1 MKDKAYWKA
10 LTERYFDAETTRK
23 EEEELKTFAAS
34 TTDPDFDEL
43 RAVMGYLAVGRKQ
56 HAASKA
62 CTKQPTTR
70 RIALY
75 ARVAAAAIFLL
86 IALPWGYR
94 QWQYQQENIC
104 VAYVNGER
112 LTDDDEV
119 MRLMKETLLAIND
132 EEPETIMEK
141 QLSDLFQTIE

>member
-23 EEEELKTFAAS
+23 EEEALKAFAAS
-34 TTDPDFDEL
+34 TIDPDFDEL

-62 CTKQPTTR
+62 CAKQPPTG

-75 ARVAAAAIFLL
+75 TRVAAASFLL

-119 MRLMKETLLAIND
+119 MRLMKETLLAINN

>member
-10 LTERYFDAETTRK
+10 LTERYVDAETTRK
-23 EEEELKTFAAS
+23 EEEALKAFAAS

-75 ARVAAAAIFLL
+75 TRVAAAIFLL

-141 QLSDLFQTIE
+141 QLSDLFHTIE

>member
-23 EEEELKTFAAS
+23 EEEALKVFAAS

-75 ARVAAAAIFLL
+75 TRVAAAAILLL

-94 QWQYQQENIC
+94 QWQ
-104 VAYVNGER
+104 YVNGER

>member
-10 LTERYFDAETTRK
+10 LTERYFDADTTRK
-23 EEEELKTFAAS
+23 EDETLRAFAAS
-34 TTDPDFDEL
+34 TNDPDFDEL

-62 CTKQPTTR
+62 CAKQPTTR

-75 ARVAAAAIFLL
+75 TRVAAAIFLL

>member
-23 EEEELKTFAAS
+23 EEDALKAFAAT
-34 TTDPDFDEL
+34 TTDPDFDDL
-43 RAVMGYLAVGRKQ
+43 RAVIGYLTVGRKL
-56 HAASKA
+56 HTPVRKAS
-62 CTKQPTTR
+62 TP
-70 RIALY
+70 RIVLY

-86 IALPWGYR
+86 IALPWGYH

-132 EEPETIMEK
+132 EEPEMIMEK

>member
-23 EEEELKTFAAS
+23 EEDALKAFAAS

-56 HAASKA
+56 YASSEVR
-62 CTKQPTTR
+62 TKQPATR

-119 MRLMKETLLAIND
+119 MRLMKETLLTIND

-141 QLSDLFQTIE
+141 QLSDLFHTIE

>member
-10 LTERYFDAETTRK
+10 LTGRYFEADTTRQ
-23 EEEELKTFAAS
+23 EEVELKQFAA
-34 TTDPDFDEL
+34 TTNDPDFDEL

-56 HAASKA
+56 HAASEVR
-62 CTKQPTTR
+62 TKPSTTR

-75 ARVAAAAIFLL
+75 TRVAAAAIFLL

-119 MRLMKETLLAIND
+119 MRLMKETLLAVND
-132 EEPETIMEK
+132 EEPEMIMEK

>member
-23 EEEELKTFAAS
+23 EEEALKAFAAS

-56 HAASKA
+56 YAASKA
-62 CTKQPTTR
+62 CAKQPTTR

-75 ARVAAAAIFLL
+75 TRVAAAILLL

-94 QWQYQQENIC
+94 QLQPQEENIC
-104 VAYVNGER
+104 LAYVDVMALMHQTMQGLEV
-112 LTDDDEV
+112 DDPSMTVEG
-119 MRLMKETLLAIND
+119 
-132 EEPETIMEK
+132 
-141 QLSDLFQTIE
+141 QLSDLFNTIE

>member
-10 LTERYFDAETTRK
+10 LTGRYFEADTTRL
-23 EEEELKTFAAS
+23 EEVELKQFAA
-34 TTDPDFDEL
+34 TTNDPDFDEL

-56 HAASKA
+56 HAASGVR
-62 CTKQPTTR
+62 TKPSATR

-75 ARVAAAAIFLL
+75 TRVAAAAIFLL

-119 MRLMKETLLAIND
+119 MRLMKETLLAVND
-132 EEPETIMEK
+132 EEPEMIMEK

>member
-34 TTDPDFDEL
+34 TTDADFDEL

-56 HAASKA
+56 QSAMRKSS
-62 CTKQPTTR
+62 TP

-75 ARVAAAAIFLL
+75 TRVAAAAIFLL

-94 QWQYQQENIC
+94 QWLYQQENIC

>member
-23 EEEELKTFAAS
+23 EEEALKAFAAS

-62 CTKQPTTR
+62 CAKQPTTR
-70 RIALY
+70 RIAL
-75 ARVAAAAIFLL
+75 R
-86 IALPWGYR
+86 
-94 QWQYQQENIC
+94 
-104 VAYVNGER
+104 
-112 LTDDDEV
+112 
-119 MRLMKETLLAIND
+119 
-132 EEPETIMEK
+132 
-141 QLSDLFQTIE
+141 

>member
-10 LTERYFDAETTRK
+10 LTERYFDAETTQK

-56 HAASKA
+56 YAASKA
-62 CTKQPTTR
+62 CAKQPTTR

-75 ARVAAAAIFLL
+75 TRVATAAILLL

-94 QWQYQQENIC
+94 QLQPQEENIC
-104 VAYVNGER
+104 LAYVDGKK
-112 LTDDDEV
+112 LTDTDAVMALMHQTMQSLEIDDPSMTVEG
-119 MRLMKETLLAIND
+119 
-132 EEPETIMEK
+132 
-141 QLSDLFQTIE
+141 QLSDLFNTIE

>member
-10 LTERYFDAETTRK
+10 LAERYFEADTTRK
-23 EEEELKTFAAS
+23 EEEALRAFAAS
-34 TTDPDFDEL
+34 TNDPDFDEL

-62 CTKQPTTR
+62 CTKQPATR

-75 ARVAAAAIFLL
+75 TRVAAAIFLL
-86 IALPWGYR
+86 IALPWGYH

-132 EEPETIMEK
+132 EEPEMIMEK
-141 QLSDLFQTIE
+141 QLSDLFHTIE

>member
-10 LTERYFDAETTRK
+10 LTERYFDAETTQK

-56 HAASKA
+56 YAASKA
-62 CTKQPTTR
+62 YAKQPTTR

-75 ARVAAAAIFLL
+75 TRVAAAIFLL

>member
-23 EEEELKTFAAS
+23 EEEALKAFAAS
-34 TTDPDFDEL
+34 TIDPDFDEL

-75 ARVAAAAIFLL
+75 TRVAAAIFLL

-119 MRLMKETLLAIND
+119 MRLMKETLLTINN

-141 QLSDLFQTIE
+141 QLSDLFHTIE

>member
-23 EEEELKTFAAS
+23 EEEALKAFAAS

-62 CTKQPTTR
+62 CAKQPTTR

-75 ARVAAAAIFLL
+75 TRVAAAIFLL